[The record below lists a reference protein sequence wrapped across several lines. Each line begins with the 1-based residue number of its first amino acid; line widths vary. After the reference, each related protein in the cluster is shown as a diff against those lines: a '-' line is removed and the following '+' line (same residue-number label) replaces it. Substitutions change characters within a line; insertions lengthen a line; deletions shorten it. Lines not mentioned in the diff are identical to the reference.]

1 MEKYK
6 KKIVAILNGKVEI
19 GAVMNALA
27 HMSIG
32 LGASIEN
39 KEDLR
44 LVDYK
49 DGDGNSH
56 PNISEL
62 PFIIC
67 NAKDSSIKNL
77 RKILVEKN
85 VNFVD
90 FPDYINSIGTFD
102 DPSKSQEFKEENI
115 IYYGIV
121 IFDDWDLVTE
131 LTKKYTLWK

>member
-6 KKIVAILNGKVEI
+6 KKIVAVMNGKIEI

-49 DGDGNSH
+49 DGDEVSH
-56 PNISEL
+56 PNLSEL

-67 NAKDSSIKNL
+67 KAKGSSIKDL
-77 RKILVEKN
+77 RQKLIERK

-90 FPDYINSIGTFD
+90 FPDFVNLIGTFD
-102 DPSKSQEFKEENI
+102 DSNKSQEFKEKDIN
-115 IYYGIV
+115 YYGLV
-121 IFDDWDLVTE
+121 IFDDWDVVNE

>member
-1 MEKYK
+1 MEKYQ
-6 KKIVAILNGKVEI
+6 KKIVAVLNGGIEI

-39 KEDLR
+39 KDDLR

-62 PFIIC
+62 PVIIC
-67 NAKDSSIKNL
+67 KAKDSSIKEL
-77 RKILVEKN
+77 RNKLVEKH

-90 FPDYINSIGTFD
+90 FPDYVNSIGTFD
-102 DPSKSQEFKEENI
+102 SPTESQKFKEESI
-115 IYYGIV
+115 EYYGVV
-121 IFDDWDLVTE
+121 IFDDWDLVSE
-131 LTKKYTLWK
+131 LTKKYALWK

>member
-6 KKIVAILNGKVEI
+6 KKIVAVLNGRVEI

-32 LGASIEN
+32 LGASIQN
-39 KEDLR
+39 KEDLH
-44 LVDYK
+44 LVDYR
-49 DGDGNSH
+49 DGDNNSH
-56 PNISEL
+56 PNLSEL

-67 NAKDSSIKNL
+67 NAKDSSIKKL
-77 RKILVEKN
+77 RKILVEKK

-90 FPDYINSIGTFD
+90 FPNYVNSIGTFD
-102 DPSKSQEFKEENI
+102 YPSKSQEFKEENI
-115 IYYGIV
+115 TYYGIV

>member
-6 KKIVAILNGKVEI
+6 KKIVAILNGKVEP
-19 GAVMNALA
+19 GLVMNALA

-32 LGASIEN
+32 LGASIED

-49 DGDGNSH
+49 DAEGNSH
-56 PNISEL
+56 PNVSEL

-67 NAKDSSIKNL
+67 KAKNSSIKDL
-77 RKILVEKN
+77 RKKLIEAN

-90 FPDYINSIGTFD
+90 FPDFINKIGTFD
-102 DPSKSQEFKEENI
+102 DPNKSKEFKEEDA

-121 IFDDWDLVTE
+121 IFDDWDKVTE